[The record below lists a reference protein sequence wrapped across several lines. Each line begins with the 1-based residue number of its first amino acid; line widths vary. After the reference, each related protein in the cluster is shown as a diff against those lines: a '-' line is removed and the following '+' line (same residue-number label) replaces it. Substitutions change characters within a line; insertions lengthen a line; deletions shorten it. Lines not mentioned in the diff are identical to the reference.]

1 MQGLVRYRYA
11 HEAVGALVVLS
22 LVIFFAAMS
31 LSGRVREWMDPGAT
45 LRVVLPKDGLFGLAE
60 GAEVEILGTK
70 AGKVRRIVIDPE
82 RRMYADVRIERSM
95 QPFVRRDSEAVI
107 RKRFGVAGASYLEIT
122 RGQGEPTDWAFAVI
136 NAVAERAPTE
146 TVGEL
151 LEELRAKV
159 FPVIDDVQ
167 RTVRAAASL
176 IERLDRDD
184 GPLVGTLANLEDVTG
199 DVKATTGDLP
209 ALVQRTQSLLT
220 SADRV
225 MADLARTTPELPA
238 IAKNASA
245 ATRNVPALLT
255 QVQQTTLEL
264 ERLLAQLRTHW
275 LLGGGGG
282 GAVPEPTG
290 RLPAREARP

>member
-1 MQGLVRYRYA
+1 MRGLARYRYA
-11 HEAVGALVVLS
+11 NEAVGALVLIS
-22 LVIFFAAMS
+22 LAVFLVAMS
-31 LSGRVREWMDPGAT
+31 LSGRVREWVDPGAT

-70 AGKVRRIVIDPE
+70 AGKVRKIVIDPE
-82 RRMYADVRIERSM
+82 RRMHADVRIERSM
-95 QPFVRRDSEAVI
+95 QPFIRRDSEAVI

-122 RGQGEPTDWAFAVI
+122 RGQGEPPDWEFAVI

-184 GPLVGTLANLEDVTG
+184 GPLVGTLVNLERVTG
-199 DVKATTGDLP
+199 DVKETTGDLP
-209 ALVQRTQSLLT
+209 ALVQRTQSLLS
-220 SADRV
+220 SADKV
-225 MADLARTTPELPA
+225 MADIARATPELPA

-245 ATRNVPALLT
+245 GARNVPALLT
-255 QVQQTTLEL
+255 QIQQATYEL

-275 LLGGGGG
+275 LLGGSGGT
-282 GAVPEPTG
+282 APETSG
-290 RLPAREARP
+290 RLPAQEARP

>member
-1 MQGLVRYRYA
+1 MRGIARYRYA
-11 HEAVGALVVLS
+11 NEAVGALVLLS
-22 LVIFFAAMS
+22 LAIFFVAMS
-31 LSGRVREWMDPGAT
+31 LSGRVREWIDPGVT
-45 LRVVLPKDGLFGLAE
+45 LRVVMPKEGLFGLAE

-70 AGKVRRIVIDPE
+70 AGKVRKIVIDPE
-82 RRMYADVRIERSM
+82 RRMHAEVRLERSM

-122 RGQGEPTDWAFAVI
+122 RGQGEPPDWAFAVI

-176 IERLDRDD
+176 VERLDRDD
-184 GPLVGTLANLEDVTG
+184 GPLVGTLSNLEDVTG
-199 DVKATTGDLP
+199 DVRQTTGDLP
-209 ALVQRTQSLLT
+209 ALVKRTQSLLN
-220 SADRV
+220 SADKV
-225 MADLARTTPELPA
+225 MADVARATPELPA

-245 ATRNVPALLT
+245 STRNVPALLT
-255 QVQQTTLEL
+255 QVQQATFEL

-275 LLGGGGG
+275 MLGGD
-282 GAVPEPTG
+282 GAAAPEAAG